1 MESLKKWFFMYKI
14 TLSEK
19 EIPKKWYNIAADLPV
34 EFPEYSQTEDGKQLE
49 NLPKIFSKGVLQQ
62 ELSQDRW
69 IDIPKEVRN
78 VYKMMGRPSPLFRA
92 KGLEAHLDTPAK
104 IFYKREDMSPTG
116 SHKLNTAIAQAYYA
130 KEDGIKRM
138 TTETGAG
145 QWGTALSLACSLL
158 GMECIVYM
166 VKVSF
171 KQKPYRKTIM
181 QMYDGQVIP
190 SPSTTTDFGAKIL
203 KKDPNHPGS
212 LGIAISEAIEV
223 ALNDDKTYYSL
234 GSVLNHVMLHQTII
248 GQEIKMQMDKIDETP
263 DVMVGC
269 VGGGSNF
276 AGSTFPLIKDK
287 LSGDLDCEFIAV
299 EPSSCPTLTQGEY
312 KYDFGDTAGLTPLI
326 KMYTLGHDYVPPS
339 VHAGGLRYH
348 GMSPLVALL
357 AHEKIIESRSV
368 SQLDVFESN
377 KIFAQTEGVIPAPET
392 GHAVK
397 IGIDEAIKCR
407 KTGEEKNIIIN
418 FSGHGLLDLQGYDDF
433 LEGKLKD

>member
-1 MESLKKWFFMYKI
+1 MYKI
-14 TLSEK
+14 TLDEK
-19 EIPKKWYNIAADLPV
+19 DTPKKWYNIAADLPV
-34 EFPEYSQTEDGKQLE
+34 EFPEYSQTDEGKQLE
-49 NLPKIFSKGVLQQ
+49 NLPKIFSKGVLGQ
-62 ELSQDRW
+62 ELSTDRW
-69 IDIPKEVRN
+69 IEIPKMVRN
-78 VYKMMGRPSPLFRA
+78 VYQQIGRPSPLFRA

-130 KEDGIKRM
+130 KEDGAERM

-145 QWGTALSLACSLL
+145 QWGTALSLACRLL
-158 GMECIVYM
+158 DLECLVYM
-166 VKVSF
+166 VRVSF
-171 KQKPYRKTIM
+171 KQKPYRKTVM
-181 QMYDGQVIP
+181 HLYDGEVIP
-190 SPSTTTDFGAKIL
+190 SPSNTTNFGKKIL
-203 KKDPNHPGS
+203 EQDANHPGS

-223 ALNDDKTYYSL
+223 ALNDDNTYYSL
-234 GSVLNHVMLHQTII
+234 GSVLNHVMLHQTVI
-248 GQEIKMQMDKIDETP
+248 GQEIQMQMDKIDATP

-276 AGSTFPLIKDK
+276 AGSTFPFIKDK
-287 LSGDLDCEFIAV
+287 LNGDLDCEFIAV

-326 KMYTLGHDYVPPS
+326 KMYTLGHDFIPPS

-348 GMSPLVALL
+348 GMAPLVALL
-357 AHEKIIESRSV
+357 AHEKIIEPRSV
-368 SQLDVFESN
+368 SQTGVFESN

-397 IGIDEAIKCR
+397 VGIDEAIKCR

-433 LEGKLKD
+433 IEGKIKD

>member
-1 MESLKKWFFMYKI
+1 MYKI

-19 EIPKKWYNIAADLPV
+19 DIPKKWYNIAADLPV
-34 EFPEYSQTEDGKQLE
+34 EFPEYSQTEEGKQLE
-49 NLPKIFSKGVLQQ
+49 NLPKIFSKGVLEQ
-62 ELSQDRW
+62 ELSPDRW

-104 IFYKREDMSPTG
+104 IFYKREDMSPTD

-130 KEDGIKRM
+130 KKDGVKRM

-145 QWGTALSLACSLL
+145 QWGTALSLACRLL
-158 GMECIVYM
+158 GLECLVYM

-181 QMYDGQVIP
+181 QMYDGKVIP
-190 SPSTTTDFGAKIL
+190 SPSTTTEFGKETL

-212 LGIAISEAIEV
+212 LGVAISEAIEV
-223 ALNDDKTYYSL
+223 ALNDDDTYYSL

-248 GQEIKMQMDKIDETP
+248 GQEIKMQMDKIDATP

-276 AGSTFPLIKDK
+276 AGSTFPLIRDK

-326 KMYTLGHDYVPPS
+326 KMYTLGHDYIPPS

-348 GMSPLVALL
+348 GMSPMVALL
-357 AHEKIIESRSV
+357 AHEKIIESRSAT
-368 SQLDVFESN
+368 QTDVFESN
-377 KIFAQTEGVIPAPET
+377 KIFAQTEGVIPAP
-392 GHAVK
+392 
-397 IGIDEAIKCR
+397 
-407 KTGEEKNIIIN
+407 
-418 FSGHGLLDLQGYDDF
+418 
-433 LEGKLKD
+433 

>member
-1 MESLKKWFFMYKI
+1 MYKV

-19 EIPKKWYNIAADLPV
+19 DVPKKWYNIAADLPV
-34 EFPEYSQTEDGKQLE
+34 EPPMPTQTEEGKQLE
-49 NLPKIFSKGVLQQ
+49 NLPKIFSKGVLEQ
-62 ELSQDRW
+62 EMSTERW
-69 IDIPKEVRN
+69 IEIPKEVRD
-78 VYKMMGRPSPLFRA
+78 VYKKIGRPSPLFRA
-92 KGLEAHLDTPAK
+92 KGLEEHLDTPAK
-104 IFYKREDMSPTG
+104 IFYKREDLSPTG

-130 KEDGIKRM
+130 KQDGVERL

-145 QWGTALSLACSLL
+145 QWGSALSLACSLVGL
-158 GMECIVYM
+158 DCTVYM
-166 VKVSF
+166 VNVSF

-181 QMYDGQVIP
+181 QIYDGEVIP
-190 SPSTTTDFGAKIL
+190 SPSNTTEFGRKML
-203 KKDPNHPGS
+203 QDDPNHPGS

-223 ALNDDKTYYSL
+223 ALNDEKTYYSL

-248 GQEIKMQMDKIDETP
+248 GQETKKQLEKIDETP

-276 AGSTFPLIKDK
+276 AGSTFPFIKDK
-287 LSGDLDCEFIAV
+287 ISGDLDCEFIAA
-299 EPSSCPTLTQGEY
+299 EPASCATLTEGEY
-312 KYDFGDTAGLTPLI
+312 RYDFGDTAGLTPLI
-326 KMYTLGHDYVPPS
+326 KMYTLGCEFIPPS

-348 GMSPLVALL
+348 GMAPHVALL
-357 AHEKIIESRSV
+357 AHENIIEARSV
-368 SQLDVFESN
+368 HQTDVFKSN
-377 KIFAQTEGVIPAPET
+377 SMFAKAEGVIPAPET

-433 LEGKLKD
+433 LEGKLED